1 MKVSRKNSGLLLA
14 GALFADGASGVSAV
28 ASEGEA
34 GQLRATGINADRSE
48 ADKAR
53 DPGRWPVDLVTFLID
68 HADSAHAGNAAL
80 HRIEKAKVVI
90 GG

>member
-1 MKVSRKNSGLLLA
+1 MKVSRKISGLLLA
-14 GALFADGASGVSAV
+14 GALLAGGASGASAV

-34 GQLRATGINADRSE
+34 GQPLAALSNADRSE
-48 ADKAR
+48 ADKAC
-53 DPGRWPVDLVTFLID
+53 DPGRWPVDLVTFLIG

-80 HRIEKAKVVI
+80 HRIEKAEVVI